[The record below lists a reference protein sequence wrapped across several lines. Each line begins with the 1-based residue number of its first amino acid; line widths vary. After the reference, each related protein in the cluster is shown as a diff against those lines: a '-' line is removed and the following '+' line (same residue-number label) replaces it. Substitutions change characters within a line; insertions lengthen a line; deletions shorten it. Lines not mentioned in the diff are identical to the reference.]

1 MIIVSDTSVISNLI
15 QLGELSLLEMLY
27 EEVVIPEKVLD
38 ELAKVS
44 GHAEIVKD
52 AAWLSVKSASD
63 KGLTSRLQAQL
74 DPGESEA
81 IALAIELE
89 ADLLLIDEQRGRHIA
104 KQQGILITGLLGIL
118 IEAKSRG
125 IVEKVKPMLNRLILG
140 IGFWVS
146 PKLYQDVL
154 RVVNEW

>member
-1 MIIVSDTSVISNLI
+1 MVIVSDTSVISNLI

-27 EEVVIPEKVLD
+27 GEVVIPRKVLD
-38 ELAKVS
+38 ELAKML
-44 GHAEIVKD
+44 GNAEIVKD

-63 KGLTSRLQAQL
+63 KGLYSRLQAQL

-81 IALAIELE
+81 IALAIELG
-89 ADLLLIDEQRGRHIA
+89 ADLLIIDERRGRHIA
-104 KQQGILITGLLGIL
+104 KQHGILIIGLLGIL

-125 IVEKVKPMLNRLILG
+125 FVESVKPMLDRLILDN
-140 IGFWVS
+140 GFWVS

-154 RVVNEW
+154 RVVNEQ

>member
-1 MIIVSDTSVISNLI
+1 MVIVSDTSVISNLF

-38 ELAKVS
+38 ELAKVL
-44 GHAEIVKD
+44 GHAETVRD
-52 AAWLSVKSASD
+52 MPWLSVKSASD

-81 IALAIELE
+81 IALSIELK
-89 ADLLLIDEQRGRHIA
+89 ADLLLIVERRGRHIA
-104 KQQGILITGLLGIL
+104 KQHGILITGLLGIL

-125 IVEKVKPMLNRLILG
+125 FTERVKPMLDRLIFD

-146 PKLYQDVL
+146 PKLHQDVL
-154 RVVNEW
+154 REVNEQ